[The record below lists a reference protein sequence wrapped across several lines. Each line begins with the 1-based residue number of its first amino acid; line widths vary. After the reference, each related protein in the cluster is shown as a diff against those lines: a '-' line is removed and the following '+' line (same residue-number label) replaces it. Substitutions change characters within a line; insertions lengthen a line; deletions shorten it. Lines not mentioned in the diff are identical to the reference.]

1 MDNILPLIYLLV
13 LLGSLSVV
21 TVIIGKEVIKKR
33 QIELQLAELQN
44 KIRTKECTYEDYYN
58 LGKIYLSKKL
68 FDQAIIQFRYALKL
82 WDFDD
87 TQGLANL
94 YNTVGF
100 TYAETEQYEIAIYYY
115 QEAIKYIKN
124 YVAALNNLGF
134 AYEKKQLINE
144 AINIYKE
151 VIDYDSENEIAT
163 SRILVLSRRLRVSG

>member
-13 LLGSLSVV
+13 LLTSLSLV
-21 TVIIGKEVIKKR
+21 TIIIGKEVIKKR

-44 KIRTKECTYEDYYN
+44 KIRTKECTYEDYYD

-82 WDFDD
+82 WDLED
-87 TQGLANL
+87 TEGLANL

-100 TYAETEQYEIAIYYY
+100 TYAETEQYEIAIFYY

-124 YVAALNNLGF
+124 YIAALNNLGF

-144 AINIYKE
+144 ALRIYEE
-151 VIDYDSENEIAT
+151 VINYDSENEVAT
-163 SRILVLSRRLRVSG
+163 NRILVLNRRLRISG